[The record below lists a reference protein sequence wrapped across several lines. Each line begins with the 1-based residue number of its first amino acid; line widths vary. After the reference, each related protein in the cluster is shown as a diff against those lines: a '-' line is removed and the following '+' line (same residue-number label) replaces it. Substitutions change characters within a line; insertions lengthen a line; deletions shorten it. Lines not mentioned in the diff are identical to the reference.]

1 MIRSDVSEIMQL
13 ADNLADVPRKAVPAL
28 RAGMTEAGE
37 TVARSWQNSARR
49 THDSH
54 AKHYPES
61 IDSEILSG
69 FGTVGVEIGPN
80 RASKQGFLGYILE
93 FGGEKSPAY
102 LLGAAALAAAE
113 GPTERAIVQALDPLF
128 P

>member
-13 ADNLADVPRKAVPAL
+13 ADELGDVPRKSIPAL
-28 RAGMTEAGE
+28 RAGMTEAGKLVE
-37 TVARSWQNSARR
+37 RAWQNSAHQ

-61 IDSEILSG
+61 IDSEILPG
-69 FGTVGVEIGPN
+69 FTTVGVEIGPN
-80 RASKQGFLGYILE
+80 RAKKQGFLGYILE
-93 FGGEKSPAY
+93 NGGERSPAY
-102 LLGAAALAAAE
+102 LLGATALAAAE
-113 GPTERAIVQALDPLF
+113 GPTERAIDRAINPLF